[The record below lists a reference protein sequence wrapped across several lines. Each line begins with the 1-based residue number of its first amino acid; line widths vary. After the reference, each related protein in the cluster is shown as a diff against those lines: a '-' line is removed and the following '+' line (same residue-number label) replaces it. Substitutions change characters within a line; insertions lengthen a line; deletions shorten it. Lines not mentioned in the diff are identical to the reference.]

1 MSGFPVPLGGGSF
14 EAQDRYE
21 KLTGEFDRSYG
32 RGAFSE
38 ERETIVGRMRQ
49 TMGNLF
55 AGASLTISRF
65 IENIFP
71 HTSHKEDLLG
81 AHEEW
86 NRVVPPL
93 GTPVEERR
101 ARLLKH
107 RRERPDARLWKIAN
121 RLELE
126 VGVGNVTPHN
136 NYAAALDL
144 AGYPRQFMFIG
155 AFAVP
160 LAFIKTIGQVERL
173 DNIIKRWKHITVM
186 GHVTRPL
193 GGGFLTDDPNS
204 LTDRDVLED

>member
-1 MSGFPVPLGGGSF
+1 MSGFPIPLGGGSF
-14 EAQDRYE
+14 EQQDRYE
-21 KLTGEFDRSYG
+21 QLTAQTDRLYG
-32 RGAFSE
+32 RGVFTE
-38 ERETIVGRMRQ
+38 EKESTIRRTTRVI
-49 TMGNLF
+49 GNLF
-55 AGASLTISRF
+55 AGASLSISRA

-71 HTSHKEDLLG
+71 HTSHPEDLLA

-86 NRVVPPL
+86 YRLIPPL
-93 GTPVEERR
+93 GTSVEERR
-101 ARLLKH
+101 ARLLKL
-107 RRERPDARLWKIAN
+107 RRERPDSRLWKIAN
-121 RLELE
+121 RLEQE

-144 AGYPRQFMFIG
+144 AGYPRQFMFIA

-160 LAFIKTIGQVERL
+160 LAFIKTIGQIETL
-173 DNIIKRWKHITVM
+173 DGIIRRFKPITVM